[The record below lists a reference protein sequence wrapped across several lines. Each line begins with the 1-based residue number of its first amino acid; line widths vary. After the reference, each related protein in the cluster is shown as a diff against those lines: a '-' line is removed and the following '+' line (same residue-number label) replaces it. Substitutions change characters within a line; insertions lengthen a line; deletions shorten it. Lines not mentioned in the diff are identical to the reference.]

1 MGDAYWATQN
11 KTESQ
16 RTRCLWSRGQD
27 DTYGCSQDEGVLAI
41 GSKPRVLQLETVDSP
56 LLTQAQNQRSR
67 LKHFWC
73 NLTQGQVLKK
83 LGKQTIPSTSSK
95 ALSII
100 TT

>member
-41 GSKPRVLQLETVDSP
+41 GSKPRVLQLETVDS
-56 LLTQAQNQRSR
+56 L
-67 LKHFWC
+67 
-73 NLTQGQVLKK
+73 
-83 LGKQTIPSTSSK
+83 TSSYTSSESTFK
-95 ALSII
+95 AETLLVQFNPGPSAKE
-100 TT
+100 TWQTNNSVY